1 MNRKLFGLCL
11 LTLALALGLGA
22 CGGAAQPTAAPTAQ
36 VIVATLP
43 PPATVLVPV
52 TVQVPVTVIVPQTVV
67 VTATPAP
74 TQPTEAA
81 PTETLPAATS
91 APAATAA
98 ATPAA
103 ATTPADTQTAGAP
116 LLAALPAV
124 NTTPI
129 AINGP
134 DPMAG
139 ASGRLFEEYFAPP
152 DFWGIGSDAS
162 STVSIANG
170 YLTIVNH
177 KLRSLAWTLNGVKGK
192 DFYAQAYVAPTLC
205 GFGDN
210 YGLGFRAKDNLN
222 LELFG
227 ISCDG
232 RYRLL
237 EYSAG
242 TATPIVDWT
251 DSRYIRKYE
260 TTNVVGVRAAGD
272 QVSLYVNDYYLGTV
286 TAGAN
291 LEGRFGLYVGNIK
304 TPDLTVNFTAVTA
317 QRINP

>member
-1 MNRKLFGLCL
+1 MNRKLFAFCL
-11 LTLALALGLGA
+11 LTLTLALGLGA
-22 CGGAAQPTAAPTAQ
+22 CGGAAKPTAEPTQQ
-36 VIVATLP
+36 VVVATLP

-52 TVQVPVTVIVPQTVV
+52 TVEVPVTVIVPQTVV

-74 TQPTEAA
+74 EQPTAQPTDTQPAS
-81 PTETLPAATS
+81 TS
-91 APAATAA
+91 APAATEE

-103 ATTPADTQTAGAP
+103 ATTPADTQTAGTP
-116 LLAALPAV
+116 LLAALPAI
-124 NTTPI
+124 NTTPM

-134 DPMAG
+134 DPEAG
-139 ASGRLFEEYFAPP
+139 AAGKLFEEYFAPP
-152 DFWGIGSDAS
+152 DFWGLGSDAN
-162 STVSIANG
+162 STVSISNG
-170 YLTIVNH
+170 FLTIVNH
-177 KLRSLAWTLNGVKGK
+177 KLRSLAWTLNGVKGTN
-192 DFYAQAYVAPTLC
+192 FYAQAYVAPTLC

-210 YGLGFRAKDNLN
+210 YGMAFRAKDNLN

-260 TTNVVGVRAAGD
+260 TTNVVGVRAVND

-304 TPDLTVNFTAVTA
+304 TNDLTVNFTALTA